1 MACPRAA
8 GPVCDV
14 RPHPWACPWVKRG
27 VGGWGEHRR
36 WGCLEGTI
44 MGPRETGRGP
54 LACGLRRG
62 LPRRWA
68 ERGEQ
73 AGLPPYLSRSGSRRS
88 PLGRRTGRPRRHS
101 HTGLRAGRGWSR
113 RRPPLE
119 NTQRVGP
126 SRKGGVWGREER
138 TAGRRERRS
147 LGAEARREGQWAGP
161 SPQTSPAPSPP
172 PLPPKVAAALGVPLP
187 RWSAQQGMWG
197 CSTSSLIFQRP
208 RLCMWGPLEGAPTCL
223 TVDSN
228 EACRALA
235 DIGPR
240 EVPAGASISAE
251 VSSALIPLCT
261 EKGCQGCCWLRS
273 EAPTCP
279 QDSVHSRGLW
289 SPLPQL
295 GVTTWDM
302 CAFFHQ
308 PHTRPSSGGMP
319 PPLPAGKAP
328 PPGHAFLQAT
338 LQWEAPQGHDW
349 ARLPGPALPGA
360 CVSFSGLRALA
371 RYKGV
376 QGSRGRPP
384 LPPLAG
390 STDQVSEAVTCPL

>member
-1 MACPRAA
+1 
-8 GPVCDV
+8 
-14 RPHPWACPWVKRG
+14 
-27 VGGWGEHRR
+27 
-36 WGCLEGTI
+36 

-62 LPRRWA
+62 LPRWWA

-88 PLGRRTGRPRRHS
+88 PLGKRTGRPHRHS

-147 LGAEARREGQWAGP
+147 LGAEARKEGHWAGA
-161 SPQTSPAPSPP
+161 SPQPSPAPSPP

-235 DIGPR
+235 DIGPW

-261 EKGCQGCCWLRS
+261 EKGCRGCCWLRS
-273 EAPTCP
+273 EVPTCP
-279 QDSVHSRGLW
+279 QDSVHSPGALVTP
-289 SPLPQL
+289 SPTGSNYSGHVRFLPS
-295 GVTTWDM
+295 
-302 CAFFHQ
+302 A
-308 PHTRPSSGGMP
+308 PH
-319 PPLPAGKAP
+319 PPLLGRHATFTACWQSPTSRP
-328 PPGHAFLQAT
+328 RLLPGHSAMGGSPRPRLGTAPGALPSLEPAFLSQA
-338 LQWEAPQGHDW
+338 
-349 ARLPGPALPGA
+349 
-360 CVSFSGLRALA
+360 
-371 RYKGV
+371 
-376 QGSRGRPP
+376 
-384 LPPLAG
+384 
-390 STDQVSEAVTCPL
+390 